1 MEIVAFSDKDG
12 DGHFTGTPLYRI
24 VVKYTPV
31 ATQPTT
37 WGKVKSLYR

>member
-1 MEIVAFSDKDG
+1 MEIVAFSDKDA
-12 DGHFTGTPLYRI
+12 DGRFSGTPIYRI
-24 VVKYTPV
+24 VARFTAV